1 MKKTFIIAEAGINHN
16 GKISLAKKL
25 VNLAKKVGAD
35 AVKFQTFIP
44 ENVMT
49 KKCELANYQKKNIRK
64 NISMI
69 EMIKKNELKYKD
81 FIILKKYCK
90 KKKLN
95 FYPHHL
101 I

>member
-1 MKKTFIIAEAGINHN
+1 MKTFIIAEGINHN

-49 KKCELANYQKKNIRK
+49 KKCELANYQKNIGKYINDR
-64 NISMI
+64 ND
-69 EMIKKNELKYKD
+69 KNELKYKD
-81 FIILKKYCK
+81 FIILKNI
-90 KKKLN
+90 KKLN